1 MPRRVLC
8 SNSVVQCSHLANVRD
23 HPSSLSRAQVASVP
37 ACIIL
42 STKNV
47 STHFFLILF
56 YPSRTKAQSLHQT
69 AWTRVAK
76 KHGLLQHVRRSL
88 DAFYCCGR
96 GSRRPGLSSPSCRW
110 EFMAYSRRYL
120 RITQTCSTRKKKHVT
135 ILHLTGFPML
145 RDTGIVNPS
154 RLSSLFAVGS
164 SQTCRQFLLAHA
176 SVSGQIDYP

>member
-1 MPRRVLC
+1 MRTFASQSAL
-8 SNSVVQCSHLANVRD
+8 LE
-23 HPSSLSRAQVASVP
+23 PSSTVQSSCQRARASLVSI
-37 ACIIL
+37 ARTGCLRTCLHHFEHKKCID
-42 STKNV
+42 S
-47 STHFFLILF
+47 FFLILF
-56 YPSRTKAQSLHQT
+56 YPSRTNAQSLHQT
-69 AWTRVAK
+69 AWKRVAK

-135 ILHLTGFPML
+135 IVHLTGFAML

-154 RLSSLFAVGS
+154 SIELTF
-164 SQTCRQFLLAHA
+164 CRWKF
-176 SVSGQIDYP
+176 IDV